1 MAPAEMTPRE
11 RVLCALSH
19 AEPDRVPLVFGI
31 SNAGILPNALG
42 RLGRSLGISDP
53 ATFQPGRPRYPVV
66 AEEVLI
72 RLGSDVRPIFDKAP
86 KSMAYL
92 DPTVDM
98 YRDEWGFSRKKIETP
113 TTTYYEIVN
122 HPLANATIN
131 DLDCY
136 GWPDLTGFDR
146 FEGLRQEAEQ
156 VQRAGYATVGC
167 PDLTNIFELAWYLR
181 GIERFLIDLIDN
193 KKYAHALLGKV
204 LELQKAKLAAYLHE
218 VGEFLDI
225 LHLADDIATH
235 RGPFISPRTYREMI
249 KPYQAELFA
258 FVQNR
263 TKAKILYHC
272 CGDIYPLIGDL
283 IEIGV
288 DILNPIQIASGR
300 MGDTARLKREFG
312 NRLAFCG
319 GVDTQ
324 SVLPFGSPADVRA
337 EVVRRLQDLAPGGGY
352 LLAAVHNIQDD
363 VPVQNIQTMFQ
374 SAEELGHY
382 PMNLSS

>member
-1 MAPAEMTPRE
+1 
-11 RVLCALSH
+11 
-19 AEPDRVPLVFGI
+19 
-31 SNAGILPNALG
+31 
-42 RLGRSLGISDP
+42 
-53 ATFQPGRPRYPVV
+53 
-66 AEEVLI
+66 
-72 RLGSDVRPIFDKAP
+72 
-86 KSMAYL
+86 
-92 DPTVDM
+92 
-98 YRDEWGFSRKKIETP
+98 
-113 TTTYYEIVN
+113 
-122 HPLANATIN
+122 
-131 DLDCY
+131 
-136 GWPDLTGFDR
+136 
-146 FEGLRQEAEQ
+146 
-156 VQRAGYATVGC
+156 
-167 PDLTNIFELAWYLR
+167 
-181 GIERFLIDLIDN
+181 
-193 KKYAHALLGKV
+193 
-204 LELQKAKLAAYLHE
+204 
-218 VGEFLDI
+218 
-225 LHLADDIATH
+225 
-235 RGPFISPRTYREMI
+235 MI

-288 DILNPIQIASGR
+288 DIPNPIQVASGR

-363 VPVQNIQTMFQ
+363 VPVQNIQMMFQ
-374 SAEELGHY
+374 SAKELGHY